1 MVGTLLT
8 APATWK
14 LSTLQI
20 VSAFGCA
27 SEKVRKSSLK
37 NDNNIQYIRKV
48 SLHYV
53 RMSQNK
59 CTGFDTLVSS
69 VQQDAG
75 LI

>member
-27 SEKVRKSSLK
+27 SEKVRKSSLIKKDK
-37 NDNNIQYIRKV
+37 NQHLVKV
-48 SLHYV
+48 SSFTKFNVPYLTHWFLLFNE
-53 RMSQNK
+53 M
-59 CTGFDTLVSS
+59 LV
-69 VQQDAG
+69 
-75 LI
+75 